1 MPPHASI
8 NSARGYFDTSSA
20 VVPTSA
26 MRLPTTNNAAVLHEK
41 FIPGNPR
48 DKAAVRNK
56 IHRFLRAAY
65 KHRFT
70 NCLINKPENALN
82 ESLFAEKDLNSVFR
96 KYNLNS
102 TRNRPC
108 VLH

>member
-26 MRLPTTNNAAVLHEK
+26 MRLPTTTTPPSFMKNSS
-41 FIPGNPR
+41 PGTLVIRLP
-48 DKAAVRNK
+48 
-56 IHRFLRAAY
+56 FP
-65 KHRFT
+65 
-70 NCLINKPENALN
+70 INKPENALN

-96 KYNLNS
+96 KYDLNS